1 MNASIA
7 SPANR
12 PAELRG
18 QTVLVIGGS
27 AGIGLATAI
36 QARQEGAD
44 VIVTGRNADRLEA
57 ARREVDARAVAAFD
71 ANDATALRGFFDGLD
86 VTLDQVMVT
95 AGEPHYGRLMELDT
109 DELRGAFS
117 QRLSQVVEVARVA
130 AGRLRSGGGLLFMG
144 GTSGRRPGVGIGA
157 AATVIVALPALIANL
172 ALELAPSR
180 INLISPGFVDTGL
193 SAAILGDQL
202 DARRDQL
209 CATLPIRRV
218 VQPDDVAR
226 LAVHIMVNTALT
238 GATYDIDG
246 GQQFV
251 E

>member
-7 SPANR
+7 SPTNR
-12 PAELRG
+12 PAELSG

-36 QARQEGAD
+36 RGRQEGAD
-44 VIVTGRNADRLEA
+44 VILTGRNADRLQT
-57 ARREVDARAVAAFD
+57 ARRDVDARAVAAFD
-71 ANDATALRGFFDGLD
+71 ANDATALRGFFGGLD

-95 AGEPHYGRLMELDT
+95 AGEPHYGQLMELDA

-117 QRLSQVVEVARVA
+117 QRLAQVVEVAGVA
-130 AGRLRSGGGLLFMG
+130 AGHLRPGGGLLFMG

-157 AATVIVALPALIANL
+157 ASTVIVALPALIANL

-180 INLISPGFVDTGL
+180 INLIAPGFVDTGL

-202 DARRDQL
+202 DTRRDQL
-209 CATLPIRRV
+209 RATLPIRRV
-218 VQPDDVAR
+218 IQADDVAR

>member
-1 MNASIA
+1 MNPSIA
-7 SPANR
+7 SPTNR
-12 PAELRG
+12 PAELHD

-36 QARQEGAD
+36 RARQEGAE
-44 VIVTGRNADRLEA
+44 VILTGRNADRLEA
-57 ARREVDARAVAAFD
+57 ARRDVDARGIAAFD
-71 ANDATALRGFFDGLD
+71 ANDAAALSRFFDGLD

-95 AGEPHYGRLMELDT
+95 AGEPHYGQLMELDT
-109 DELRGAFS
+109 NGLREAFS
-117 QRLSQVVEVARVA
+117 QRLAQVVQVARL
-130 AGRLRSGGGLLFMG
+130 AGGHLRPGGGLVFMG

-172 ALELAPSR
+172 ALELAPVR
-180 INLISPGFVDTGL
+180 INLIAPGFVDTGL

-209 CATLPIRRV
+209 RATLPIRRV
-218 VQPDDVAR
+218 VQADDVAR
-226 LAVHIMVNTALT
+226 LAVHLMVNTALT